1 MKAHHNCPVQATINV
16 LSGKWKV
23 QAVWYLSFVP
33 RRFADFGIFCEASA
47 KRCSPRSS
55 VNWRKMVSSTG
66 SQSLSRSGRTLIRSS
81 KIFATGAP
89 NSLGSR
95 QICHGIPE
103 Q

>member
-23 QAVWYLSFVP
+23 QAVWYVSFVP

-66 SQSLSRSGRTLIRSS
+66 WQCAPLRRRSPTRS
-81 KIFATGAP
+81 AAP
-89 NSLGSR
+89 AG
-95 QICHGIPE
+95 H
-103 Q
+103 